1 MMSRLF
7 FVLGVVFLL
16 LSGLS
21 FFLEKGAGRGIFSL
35 LGHLPGDIIVDRPG
49 FKFYFP
55 LMTSLL
61 VSVFLSLLFYL
72 VSRFFG
78 RS

>member
-1 MMSRLF
+1 MTRLF

-21 FFLEKGAGRGIFSL
+21 FFIEKGAGRGLFSV
-35 LGHLPGDIIVDRPG
+35 LGHLPGDIIVERPG
-49 FKFYFP
+49 FRFYFP
-55 LMTSLL
+55 LMTGLL
-61 VSVFLSLLFYL
+61 VSIFLSLLLYL